1 VVACPGGEAPRRLA
15 YDRASMQGQRPVITL
30 LTDFGLD
37 GAAAICRGVMLG
49 ICPDAQIVDI
59 AHTIRKYAIAD
70 GAFVLRISLPY
81 MPVGVHIAVV
91 DPGVGTERRAIGI
104 RADRGDVL
112 IGPDNGLLIPAAEAL
127 GGIVESRSLE
137 NRRLWLPSQ
146 TSSTFHGRDIFSPVA
161 AHLAAGD
168 ARFEEI
174 GSPIPPADLM
184 RLPMPATSARA
195 GLLETAV
202 AYVDSFGNL
211 RLAATPDDLRIAIG
225 ELDPGRPVTVEL
237 VAADGRPAHRESTR
251 FAATFGRVPPGESLV
266 YIDSDGDVAFA
277 DSRGSA
283 AARLDV
289 SAGQRVRIRSA

>member
-1 VVACPGGEAPRRLA
+1 VQSE
-15 YDRASMQGQRPVITL
+15 RPVITL

-37 GAAAICRGVMLG
+37 GAAAVCRGVMLG
-49 ICPDAQIVDI
+49 ICRDAQIVDI

-70 GAFVLRISLPY
+70 GAFVLRISLPH
-81 MPVGVHIAVV
+81 MPIGVHVAVV

-104 RADRGDVL
+104 RAGRGDVL
-112 IGPDNGLLIPAAEAL
+112 IGPDNGLLIPAAEAM
-127 GGIVESRSLE
+127 GGIAESRRLE
-137 NRRLWLPSQ
+137 NRGLWLAPE

-168 ARFEEI
+168 AEFEDV
-174 GSPIPPADLM
+174 GAPIPPDELV
-184 RLPMPATSARA
+184 RLPMLPTSARA

-211 RLAATPDDLRIAIG
+211 RLAATPVDLRVAVG
-225 ELDPGRPVTVEL
+225 ELETGRQLTVEFL
-237 VAADGRPAHRESTR
+237 PTDGGPAHRESTH

-277 DSRGSA
+277 DSQGNA
-283 AARLDV
+283 AARLRV
-289 SAGQRVRIRSA
+289 AAGRPVRILPG